1 MLKYGESDIL
11 PTRSVLTSISRGFCD
26 FPRGRALLTL
36 RNLCPIKNQIP
47 RTITRVHICMH
58 NGHSSMFDLY
68 TMLICRIFVRD
79 P

>member
-1 MLKYGESDIL
+1 MGNLIFL
-11 PTRSVLTSISRGFCD
+11 PTRSVLTAISREFCD
-26 FPRGRALLTL
+26 FPRGRVLLTL
-36 RNLCPIKNQIP
+36 RSPCPIKNQIP
-47 RTITRVHICMH
+47 RTITRVHISMH